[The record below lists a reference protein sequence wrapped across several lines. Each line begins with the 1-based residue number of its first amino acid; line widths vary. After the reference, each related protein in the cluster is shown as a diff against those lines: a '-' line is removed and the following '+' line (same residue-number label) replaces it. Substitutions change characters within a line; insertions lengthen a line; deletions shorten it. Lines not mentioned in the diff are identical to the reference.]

1 MASFRCYDNFDVIC
15 IPDHNKFSSLSNVT
29 VVLIFPNL
37 CLWRR
42 SLRSNVAGIDPEKLY
57 RATLTYAPTGSN

>member
-1 MASFRCYDNFDVIC
+1 MRGS
-15 IPDHNKFSSLSNVT
+15 HLKT

-42 SLRSNVAGIDPEKLY
+42 SLCSHLGGIDPQKLY
-57 RATLTYAPTGSN
+57 RATLMYQAQTRVSSSIEIY